1 MDIKE
6 AAQKVIDAVKRNPQ
20 MLQKL
25 STNAETTVKE
35 VLKDGKL
42 TAEEIK
48 KIAEE
53 AVKQLGVSGSD
64 GLDKIKGLFK

>member
-6 AAQKVIDAVKRNPQ
+6 AAQKVISAVKSNPQ

-25 STNAETTVKE
+25 STNAESAVKE

-42 TAEEIK
+42 TADEIK

-53 AVKQLGVSGSD
+53 TGVTRD
-64 GLDKIKGLFK
+64 TVYRIRKEVEIYK

>member
-6 AAQKVIDAVKRNPQ
+6 AAQKVISAVKSNPQ

-25 STNAETTVKE
+25 STNAESAVKE

-42 TAEEIK
+42 TADEIK

-53 AVKQLGVSGSD
+53 AVKQLGISGSD